1 MKKHNVKEFL
11 GEISSLFLIS
21 IIFSFF
27 NLQILNANNLSGVSD
42 KTLCMSAIKGYE
54 PFWDTSS
61 DYTSHLRVAKKR
73 GLTERAC
80 ARLTQRFSERELRSA
95 SNKTERNFQNQT
107 KSKAKPTSKR
117 GDDLQTL
124 IRNLSK
130 SNAQQTVELKNLK
143 RSLKVLSKQINQ
155 EKKNKKDVAQQNKK
169 LEDLTQLVSDLQLSI
184 KSKEESNLNIQEGN
198 ATIKAINT
206 SLQRIKNEN
215 QELQKKN
222 EKLLKTIADW
232 QDVIQRLKRNQE
244 SSSKPQNQN
253 TEKSK
258 KTSVLNEPN
267 TPPVQEE
274 DLPDYMIWSIPVLLI
289 IGAFGIILVVLI
301 RRNNKNREELE
312 KSLRNSRR
320 NLSPEKPKSEV
331 SDNTLES
338 DGID

>member
-1 MKKHNVKEFL
+1 MAKDKRKILFRRIFL
-11 GEISSLFLIS
+11 LSLAA
-21 IIFSFF
+21 IFYLGL
-27 NLQILNANNLSGVSD
+27 NLSNLNASDIKNRCITAIQMFEPKWDYQTGASTIAVS
-42 KTLCMSAIKGYE
+42 E
-54 PFWDTSS
+54 
-61 DYTSHLRVAKKR
+61 AKSL
-73 GLTERAC
+73 GFTEREC
-80 ARLTQRFSERELRSA
+80 ARLTERFSEQQLRKA
-95 SNKTERNFQNQT
+95 SNKGAI
-107 KSKAKPTSKR
+107 KKGKR
-117 GDDLQTL
+117 QDL
-124 IRNLSK
+124 IRTTNVDITSSLNKIK
-130 SNAQQTVELKNLK
+130 SLERLNKEL
-143 RSLKVLSKQINQ
+143 RQEFSLQKSRITFLEQ
-155 EKKNKKDVAQQNKK
+155 KNKKADIKQSKK
-169 LEDLTQLVSDLQLSI
+169 LEDLTQLVSALKLSI
-184 KSKEESNLNIQEGN
+184 KSKEESNINIQEGN

-258 KTSVLNEPN
+258 KTSVLNEAN

-320 NLSPEKPKSEV
+320 SLSPEKPKSEV
-331 SDNTLES
+331 LNNTPDAGES
-338 DGID
+338 G